1 MLQHMLGKRSG
12 TSEWLQG
19 YGDSLG
25 HTATNGTA
33 MGYGRAPPCASE
45 QSSTRAAQSS
55 TAMLLSPRT
64 LCRGGSAITRAECY
78 RTGKQVTSATED
90 IKAGTHERKANR
102 SSCACAS
109 TWLTEVEVGAG
120 RSRGLQNGATGSEDS
135 QPGTPVVPGIPVP
148 CPQCPA
154 ISFCPTLQRLSAE
167 TTSPGT
173 AMCPRRHRLNPRGA
187 AAAPPHI
194 PARGA
199 LRTAAPSPPRREPRS
214 PGAPAAAPGRGKP
227 GGRGGESGHG
237 RR

>member
-1 MLQHMLGKRSG
+1 M
-12 TSEWLQG
+12 
-19 YGDSLG
+19 
-25 HTATNGTA
+25 
-33 MGYGRAPPCASE
+33 
-45 QSSTRAAQSS
+45 
-55 TAMLLSPRT
+55 
-64 LCRGGSAITRAECY
+64 
-78 RTGKQVTSATED
+78 
-90 IKAGTHERKANR
+90 
-102 SSCACAS
+102 
-109 TWLTEVEVGAG
+109 
-120 RSRGLQNGATGSEDS
+120 QNGATGSEDS

-227 GGRGGESGHG
+227 GGRGGRAGTDGAESGGFRRAPG
-237 RR
+237 RLVQLEAFCSFLFENWAAAYRARKTSSWKPQSRREKRWGF

>member
-33 MGYGRAPPCASE
+33 IGYGRALPCASE

-102 SSCACAS
+102 SSCAHPPGSQRWKWALGGAEVCRTVQRAVRTPSQAPLLSPVSLCLAPNAQQSHSAPLCSASAPKPRPRGQRCAPAS
-109 TWLTEVEVGAG
+109 TG
-120 RSRGLQNGATGSEDS
+120 
-135 QPGTPVVPGIPVP
+135 
-148 CPQCPA
+148 
-154 ISFCPTLQRLSAE
+154 
-167 TTSPGT
+167 
-173 AMCPRRHRLNPRGA
+173 
-187 AAAPPHI
+187 
-194 PARGA
+194 
-199 LRTAAPSPPRREPRS
+199 
-214 PGAPAAAPGRGKP
+214 
-227 GGRGGESGHG
+227 
-237 RR
+237 